1 LVGAMQADMV
11 VEIPAGSR
19 NKYEMDHEHGYLRL
33 DRTLFTA
40 TVYPADYGFLTE
52 TMGEDGDP
60 LDALV
65 LLESST
71 FPGCR
76 VSVRPIGVFWMQDES
91 GPDAKLL
98 CVPVDDPRWSDT
110 VTIDDLPQHLL
121 NEISHFFGVYK
132 DLEPDKMTDVR
143 GWEDLKSAESVL
155 DSARRRYQA
164 QQRGQAQDGSGPPRK
179 A

>member
-1 LVGAMQADMV
+1 VGAIQADMV

-40 TVYPADYGFLTE
+40 TVYPADYGFVTE

-65 LLESST
+65 LLESAT

-76 VSVRPIGVFWMQDES
+76 VCVRPIGVFWMHDES

-121 NEISHFFGVYK
+121 NEISHFFDVYK

-143 GWEDLKSAESVL
+143 GWEDRESAESVL
-155 DSARRRYQA
+155 ASARQRYEEA
-164 QQRGQAQDGSGPPRK
+164 RSGQPQDGSGPPRK
-179 A
+179 S

>member
-1 LVGAMQADMV
+1 MV

-40 TVYPADYGFLTE
+40 TVYPADYGFVTE

-65 LLESST
+65 LLESAT

-76 VSVRPIGVFWMQDES
+76 VCVRPIGVFWMHDES

-121 NEISHFFGVYK
+121 NEISHFFDVYK
-132 DLEPDKMTDVR
+132 DLEHPGTVTIG
-143 GWEDLKSAESVL
+143 GWRDRAYADEIIAEG
-155 DSARRRYQA
+155 RRAYGEQVA
-164 QQRGQAQDGSGPPRK
+164 ADG